1 MIRWTH
7 GHTAG
12 TSVVAGLMIA
22 GNGWLYA
29 AALAG
34 VFLLGVLTGR
44 FWSALRHAA
53 AVAAATAHAR
63 LELAQRKM
71 KTEQAKA
78 TEIRTR
84 QRHRLRA
91 KQAQQAE
98 CDRSYKL
105 GVADGMRSR

>member
-12 TSVVAGLMIA
+12 GGVVAGLMIA

-53 AVAAATAHAR
+53 VLAAATAQAK
-63 LELAQRKM
+63 LELAQRKL
-71 KTEQAKA
+71 KTEEARA
-78 TEIRTR
+78 TELRTR
-84 QRHRLRA
+84 TRHRRNLKR
-91 KQAQQAE
+91 QQE
-98 CDRSYKL
+98 QELERQFKR
-105 GVADGMRSR
+105 GVVEGMRSR

>member
-12 TSVVAGLMIA
+12 TGVVAGLMIP
-22 GNGWLYA
+22 GDGWLYA

-63 LELAQRKM
+63 LELAQRKV

-84 QRHRLRA
+84 QRNRRRDRA
-91 KQAQQAE
+91 AQQAAE
-98 CDRSYKL
+98 DKAFRQGFLEGTKS
-105 GVADGMRSR
+105 